1 MQLCTPTF
9 LLIAL
14 GTANC
19 RMRCLRSGPLP
30 HKPLSPLASALK
42 PPLAKGRG
50 LSSVLLRISDAL
62 HKRRAAQ
69 TVEAVEGRRK
79 APLTRHATNS
89 SREHL
94 YCRGCKAENRQYVET
109 GGNCSVRRGYYGSG
123 VRWMQKSLCSPETMP
138 ADRSG
143 LGRIWQE
150 DAASGRAFE
159 MDAATTFSDPPASQA
174 GGIYARTPVAGIVLM
189 PTRRLRPL

>member
-1 MQLCTPTF
+1 MQLCTPYV
-9 LLIAL
+9 LLIPL
-14 GTANC
+14 GTADC
-19 RMRCLRSGPLP
+19 RMRCLRRGPLP
-30 HKPLSPLASALK
+30 HKPFPPGSALK

-50 LSSVLLRISDAL
+50 LSSVLLRRSE
-62 HKRRAAQ
+62 RCEMGRAAQ

-79 APLTRHATNS
+79 RRSPDTQRTPAES
-89 SREHL
+89 I
-94 YCRGCKAENRQYVET
+94 CIVGGCKAENRQYVET

-123 VRWMQKSLCSPETMP
+123 VRWMQKSLCSPQTMP

-159 MDAATTFSDPPASQA
+159 MDAAATFSDPPASQA
-174 GGIYARTPVAGIVLM
+174 GGIHARTPVAGIVLM